1 VLEQRQLEQDK
12 IEKLLTAIHATPH
25 MMTMDFAGAGSQ
37 ALAWLHSV
45 GGSSRTVLE
54 ATDRYVPTSLA
65 EAVGYMPEK
74 FTSVETGNALAKHA
88 FERAKKLAKPG
99 TPVFGVGCTATIAT
113 DRAKKGDHRCVVSI
127 QDTLGTLSYELV
139 ITKGARDR
147 HGEENLVSLLILNA
161 IAEAS
166 GIFDIDD
173 LPLLEGE
180 EVARAFIPAPELS
193 RLINGEL
200 NWLLIAPDGSFTTG
214 ETQQSKTLPNIAVLS
229 GSFNPLHEGH
239 KTLSV
244 VASQQLGKDVVFE
257 LPLINAEKAPI
268 DLAEARK
275 RAVQFLGFDTLLL
288 SRAPLFDQKAEF
300 YPNSTFIL
308 GADTATRLVAPR
320 FYGNTL
326 KGVDES
332 LEHLRQRGARF
343 LVAGR
348 SSKDDFKTLD
358 DIDIPNK
365 YRDMFAEIPENAFK
379 MDISSTELR
388 KKFAET

>member
-1 VLEQRQLEQDK
+1 MLEPF
-12 IEKLLTAIHATPH
+12 LTAIHATPH
-25 MMTMDFAGAGSQ
+25 MMTLNFAGAGSQ
-37 ALAWLHSV
+37 ALAWLHSI

-74 FTSVETGNALAKHA
+74 FTSVETGNALAKNA

-113 DRAKKGDHRCVVSI
+113 DRAKKGDHRCVVSVC
-127 QDTLGTLSYELV
+127 DSLGSLSYEL
-139 ITKGARDR
+139 IISKGARDR
-147 HGEENLVSLLILNA
+147 TGEEDLVSLLILNA

-166 GIFDIDD
+166 GIFELPD
-173 LPLLEGE
+173 LPLVQGE
-180 EVARAFIPAPELS
+180 EVTRAFIPAPELS
-193 RLINGEL
+193 RLLEGEIN
-200 NWLLIAPDGSFTTG
+200 WVAVAPDGVLSTG
-214 ETQQSKTLPNIAVLS
+214 ETWQNIAVLS

-239 KTLSV
+239 RKLSV
-244 VASQQLGKDVVFE
+244 VASQQLNKDVVFE

-288 SRAPLFDQKAEF
+288 SRSPLFDQKAEF
-300 YPNSTFIL
+300 YPSSTFIL
-308 GADTATRLVAPR
+308 GADTAARLVASR
-320 FYGNTL
+320 FYGDDNE
-326 KGVDES
+326 KMKAS
-332 LEHLRQRGARF
+332 LEHLRDLGASF

-358 DIDIPNK
+358 DIEIPAT
-365 YRDMFAEIPENAFK
+365 YRDMFAEIPERAFK

-388 KKFAET
+388 KKFTEN

>member
-1 VLEQRQLEQDK
+1 MLEQLQL
-12 IEKLLTAIHATPH
+12 EKLLTAIHATPH

-54 ATDRYVPTSLA
+54 ATDRYIPTSLA

-88 FERAKKLAKPG
+88 FERAKKLAKSG

-127 QDTLGTLSYELV
+127 CDSLGTLSYELV

-147 HGEENLVSLLILNA
+147 QGEENLVSLLILNA

-173 LPLLEGE
+173 LPLVEGE
-180 EVARAFIPAPELS
+180 YVARVFLPAPELS
-193 RLINGEL
+193 KLISGEL
-200 NWLLIAPDGSFTTG
+200 NWLLIASDGSFTIG
-214 ETQQSKTLPNIAVLS
+214 ESLPGIAVLS

-239 KTLSV
+239 KKLSI
-244 VASQQLGKDVVFE
+244 VASQQLNKDVVFE

-268 DLAEARK
+268 DLAEARR
-275 RAVQFLGFDTLLL
+275 RAVQFLGFDSLLL
-288 SRAPLFDQKAEF
+288 SRAPLFDQKAAF

-308 GADTATRLVAPR
+308 GADTAARLVSPR
-320 FYGNTL
+320 FYGNTTA
-326 KGVDES
+326 GVEES
-332 LEHLRQRGARF
+332 LGHLRSKGAKF

-358 DIDIPNK
+358 DIEIPSK
-365 YRDMFAEIPENAFK
+365 YREMFLEIPEASFK

-388 KKFAET
+388 KKMLES

>member
-1 VLEQRQLEQDK
+1 VLEQL
-12 IEKLLTAIHATPH
+12 EKLLTAIHATPH

-54 ATDRYVPTSLA
+54 ATDRYIPTSLA

-88 FERAKKLAKPG
+88 FERAKKLAGLNATRPG

-127 QDTLGTLSYELV
+127 CDSLGTLSYELV

-147 HGEENLVSLLILNA
+147 QGEENLVSLLILNA

-173 LPLLEGE
+173 LPLAQGE
-180 EVARAFIPAPELS
+180 EVTRAFIPAPKLS
-193 RLINGEL
+193 RLISGEL
-200 NWLLIAPDGSFTTG
+200 NWLAIAPDGSLTTG
-214 ETQQSKTLPNIAVLS
+214 KTLPNLAVLS

-239 KTLSV
+239 KKLSV
-244 VASQQLGKDVVFE
+244 VASQLLNKDVVFE

-288 SRAPLFDQKAEF
+288 SRSPLFDQKAEF

-308 GADTATRLVAPR
+308 GADTAARLVAPR
-320 FYGNTL
+320 FYGDDVEKM
-326 KGVDES
+326 KGS
-332 LEHLRQRGARF
+332 LEHLRSKGAKF

-358 DIDIPNK
+358 DIEIPIN
-365 YRDMFAEIPENAFK
+365 YREMFSEIPESAFK

-388 KKFAET
+388 KKMAES

>member
-1 VLEQRQLEQDK
+1 VLGQPQLEK
-12 IEKLLTAIHATPH
+12 FLTTIHATPH

-54 ATDRYVPTSLA
+54 ATDRYIPTSLA

-74 FTSVETGNALAKHA
+74 FTSVETGNALANHA
-88 FERAKKLAKPG
+88 FERAKKLAKTG

-127 QDTLGTLSYELV
+127 CDSLGTLSYELV

-147 HGEENLVSLLILNA
+147 KGEEDLVSLLILSA
-161 IAEAS
+161 VAEAS
-166 GIFDIDD
+166 GIFDLPD
-173 LPLLEGE
+173 LPLIQGE

-200 NWLLIAPDGSFTTG
+200 NWLAIASDGSLTTG
-214 ETQQSKTLPNIAVLS
+214 ETLPSIVVLS

-239 KTLSV
+239 KKLSV

-288 SRAPLFDQKAEF
+288 SRSPLFDQKAEF

-308 GADTATRLVAPR
+308 GADTAARLVAAR
-320 FYGNTL
+320 FYGDDMEKM
-326 KGVDES
+326 KGS
-332 LEHLRQRGARF
+332 LEHLRSLGAKF

-348 SSKDDFKTLD
+348 SSKEDFKTLA
-358 DIDIPNK
+358 DIAIPSN
-365 YRDMFAEIPENAFK
+365 YRDMFSEIPERAFK
-379 MDISSTELR
+379 MDISSTQLR
-388 KKFAET
+388 KKMAET

>member
-1 VLEQRQLEQDK
+1 VLSQLES
-12 IEKLLTAIHATPH
+12 LLTAIHATPH

-54 ATDRYVPTSLA
+54 ATDRYIPTSLA
-65 EAVGYMPEK
+65 EAVGHMPEK

-88 FERAKKLAKPG
+88 FERAKKLAKLG
-99 TPVFGVGCTATIAT
+99 APVFGVGCTATIAT

-127 QDTLGTLSYELV
+127 CDALGTLSYELV

-147 HGEENLVSLLILNA
+147 QGEENLVSLLILSA

-166 GIFDIDD
+166 GVFDIDD
-173 LPLLEGE
+173 LPLVESEKVQRVFL
-180 EVARAFIPAPELS
+180 PAPELS
-193 RLINGEL
+193 KLISGEL

-214 ETQQSKTLPNIAVLS
+214 ETRENKTVPNIAVLS

-239 KTLSV
+239 KKLSV
-244 VASQQLGKDVVFE
+244 VASQQLNKDVVFE

-275 RAVQFLGFDTLLL
+275 RAVQFLGFDSLLL
-288 SRAPLFDQKAEF
+288 SRAPLFDQKAAF

-308 GADTATRLVAPR
+308 GADTAARLVAPR
-320 FYGNTL
+320 FYGNTMA
-326 KGVDES
+326 GVEKS
-332 LEHLRQRGARF
+332 LGHLRNLGATF

-348 SSKDDFKTLD
+348 SSKDDFATLD
-358 DIDIPNK
+358 DIEIPAA
-365 YRDMFAEIPENAFK
+365 YRDMFSEIPEDSFK

-388 KKFAET
+388 KKMAGS

>member
-1 VLEQRQLEQDK
+1 VLEQPQLEK
-12 IEKLLTAIHATPH
+12 FLTAIHTTPH

-54 ATDRYVPTSLA
+54 ATDRYIPTSLA

-74 FTSVETGNALAKHA
+74 FASVETGNALARHA

-147 HGEENLVSLLILNA
+147 RGEEDLVSLLILNA

-166 GIFDIDD
+166 GIFDRDHV
-173 LPLLEGE
+173 LLVPGE
-180 EVARAFIPAPELS
+180 EIIRSFIPVPELS
-193 RLINGEL
+193 RLIAGEL
-200 NWLLIAPDGSFTTG
+200 NWLAIAPDGTLSIG
-214 ETQQSKTLPNIAVLS
+214 ETWPNLAVLS
-229 GSFNPLHEGH
+229 GSFNPLHGGH
-239 KTLSV
+239 RKLSI
-244 VASQQLGKDVVFE
+244 VASQQLNNDVVFE

-288 SRAPLFDQKAEF
+288 SRSPLFDQKAEF

-308 GADTATRLVAPR
+308 GADTAARLVAPR
-320 FYGNTL
+320 FYGDNVEKM
-326 KGVDES
+326 KGS
-332 LEHLRQRGARF
+332 LEHLRSRGAKF

-358 DIDIPNK
+358 DIEIPDG
-365 YRDMFAEIPENAFK
+365 YRDMFSEIPESAFK
-379 MDISSTELR
+379 MNISSTELR
-388 KKFAET
+388 KKMVES

>member
-1 VLEQRQLEQDK
+1 VLEQPLL
-12 IEKLLTAIHATPH
+12 EKLLTDIHATPH

-54 ATDRYVPTSLA
+54 ATDRYIPTSLA
-65 EAVGYMPEK
+65 EAVGHMPEK
-74 FTSVETGNALAKHA
+74 FTSVETGNALANHA

-113 DRAKKGDHRCVVSI
+113 DRTKKGDHRCVVSI
-127 QDTLGTLSYELV
+127 RDTLGTLSYELV
-139 ITKGARDR
+139 LTKGARSR
-147 HGEENLVSLLILNA
+147 TGEESLVSLLILNA
-161 IAEAS
+161 IAEAC
-166 GIFDIDD
+166 GVFD
-173 LPLLEGE
+173 LPALPLIQGE
-180 EVARAFIPAPELS
+180 EVVRAFIPVPELS
-193 RLINGEL
+193 RLIGGEL
-200 NWLLIAPDGSFTTG
+200 SWLAIAPDGSFTLG
-214 ETQQSKTLPNIAVLS
+214 ESLQKKTLPNLAVLS

-239 KTLSV
+239 RQLSV
-244 VASQQLGKDVVFE
+244 VASQQLNQDVVFE

-268 DLAEARK
+268 DLTEARK

-308 GADTATRLVAPR
+308 GADTAARLVAPR
-320 FYGNTL
+320 FYGNTH
-326 KGVDES
+326 KGVDAS
-332 LEHLRQRGARF
+332 LEHLRRQGAKF

-358 DIDIPNK
+358 DIEIPDR
-365 YRDMFAEIPENAFK
+365 YRDMFTEIPESAFK

-388 KKFAET
+388 KKYAET

>member
-1 VLEQRQLEQDK
+1 MLEQTELEN
-12 IEKLLTAIHATPH
+12 LLTAIHATPH
-25 MMTMDFAGAGSQ
+25 MMTMNFAGAGSQ

-54 ATDRYVPTSLA
+54 ATDRYIQTSLI
-65 EAVGYMPEK
+65 EAVGYAPEQ
-74 FTSVETGNALAKHA
+74 FTSVETGSALAINA
-88 FERAKKLAKPG
+88 FDRAKKLAKPG

-113 DRAKKGDHRCVVSI
+113 DRAKRGDHRCVVSVH
-127 QDTLGTLSYELV
+127 DALGTLSYELV
-139 ITKGARDR
+139 LIKGERTR
-147 HGEENLVSLLILNA
+147 QQEEDLVSMVILLA
-161 IAEAS
+161 TAEAC
-166 GIFDIDD
+166 GVFDI
-173 LPLLEGE
+173 
-180 EVARAFIPAPELS
+180 PELDLLPPETLL
-193 RLINGEL
+193 RHFAPIPELHHLIDGSL
-200 NWLLIAPDGSFTTG
+200 NWLAIHPDGSLQAGSSQRG
-214 ETQQSKTLPNIAVLS
+214 ETFPNGAILS

-239 KTLSV
+239 KKLSI
-244 VASQQLGKDVVFE
+244 VASQQLNKDVVFE

-308 GADTATRLVAPR
+308 GADTAARLVAPR
-320 FYGNTL
+320 FYGNTSV
-326 KGVDES
+326 GVEES
-332 LEHLRQRGARF
+332 LEHLRSKGVTF

-358 DIDIPNK
+358 DIEIPDQ
-365 YRDMFAEIPENAFK
+365 YRDMFSEIPEESFK

-388 KKFAET
+388 KKMSES

>member
-1 VLEQRQLEQDK
+1 
-12 IEKLLTAIHATPH
+12 

-45 GGSSRTVLE
+45 GGSSRTILE
-54 ATDRYVPTSLA
+54 ATDRYIPTSLA
-65 EAVGYMPEK
+65 EAVGHMPEK

-113 DRAKKGDHRCVVSI
+113 DRAKKGDHRCVVSVC
-127 QDTLGTLSYELV
+127 DSLGTLSYELV

-147 HGEENLVSLLILNA
+147 QGEENLVSLLILNA

-166 GIFDIDD
+166 GVFDIDE
-173 LPLLEGE
+173 LPLAQGE
-180 EVARAFIPAPELS
+180 KIQRVFLPAPELS
-193 RLINGEL
+193 KLMSGEL

-214 ETQQSKTLPNIAVLS
+214 ESLPNLAVLS

-239 KTLSV
+239 KKLSV

-275 RAVQFLGFDTLLL
+275 RAVQFLGFDSLLL
-288 SRAPLFDQKAEF
+288 SRAPLFDQKAVF

-308 GADTATRLVAPR
+308 GADTAARLVSPR
-320 FYGNTL
+320 FYGNTIA
-326 KGVDES
+326 GVEES
-332 LEHLRQRGARF
+332 LEHLRSLGATF

-358 DIDIPNK
+358 DIEVPAA
-365 YRDMFAEIPENAFK
+365 YRDMFLEIPEDSFK

-388 KKFAET
+388 KKMAKS

>member
-1 VLEQRQLEQDK
+1 VLEQ
-12 IEKLLTAIHATPH
+12 LLTSIHATPH
-25 MMTMDFAGAGSQ
+25 MMTMNFAGAGSQ

-65 EAVGYMPEK
+65 EAIGYMPEQ
-74 FTSVETGNALAKHA
+74 FTSVETGAALAKNA

-113 DRAKKGDHRCVVSI
+113 DRTKRGDHRCVVSVR
-127 QDTLGTLSYELV
+127 DSLGTLSYELV
-139 ITKGARDR
+139 LTKGERNR
-147 HGEENLVSLLILNA
+147 QQEEDLVSTIILLA
-161 IAEAS
+161 IAEAC
-166 GIFDIDD
+166 GVFDT
-173 LPLLEGE
+173 
-180 EVARAFIPAPELS
+180 PELELLS
-193 RLINGEL
+193 NETLLRHFAPIPELQQLIDGSL
-200 NWLLIAPDGSFTTG
+200 NWLAVHPDGRLETG
-214 ETQQSKTLPNIAVLS
+214 ETFANAAILS

-239 KTLSV
+239 KKLSI
-244 VASQQLGKDVVFE
+244 VASQQLNKDVVFE

-288 SRAPLFDQKAEF
+288 SRAPLFDRKAEF

-308 GADTATRLVAPR
+308 GADTAARLVAPR
-320 FYGNTL
+320 FYSDDAQKMKASL
-326 KGVDES
+326 K
-332 LEHLRQRGARF
+332 HLRSRGAKF

-358 DIDIPNK
+358 DIEIPAQ
-365 YRDMFAEIPENAFK
+365 YRAMFSEIPERAFK

-388 KKFAET
+388 KRMAES

>member
-1 VLEQRQLEQDK
+1 VLEQLSL
-12 IEKLLTAIHATPH
+12 EKLLTDIHATPH

-54 ATDRYVPTSLA
+54 ATDRYIPTSLA
-65 EAVGYMPEK
+65 EAVGHMPEK

-88 FERAKKLAKPG
+88 FERAKKLAGLNTTRPG

-113 DRAKKGDHRCVVSI
+113 DRTKKGDHRCVVSI
-127 QDTLGTLSYELV
+127 CDSLGTLSYELV
-139 ITKGARDR
+139 ITKGLRDR
-147 HGEENLVSLLILNA
+147 HGEENLVSLLILSA

-166 GIFDIDD
+166 GIFDVPE
-173 LPLLEGE
+173 LPLESDE
-180 EVARAFIPAPELS
+180 EVARAFIPVPELS
-193 RLINGEL
+193 RLLKGEL
-200 NWLLIAPDGSFTTG
+200 NWVAVAPDGALSTG
-214 ETQQSKTLPNIAVLS
+214 ETWQDIAVLS

-239 KTLSV
+239 RKLSI
-244 VASQQLGKDVVFE
+244 VASQQLNKDVVFE

-288 SRAPLFDQKAEF
+288 SRSPLFDQKAEF

-308 GADTATRLVAPR
+308 GADTAARLVAPR
-320 FYGNTL
+320 FYGNTVA
-326 KGVDES
+326 GVDDS
-332 LEHLRQRGARF
+332 LEHLRQQGAKF

-348 SSKDDFKTLD
+348 SSRDDFKTLD
-358 DIDIPNK
+358 DIEIPAN
-365 YRDMFAEIPENAFK
+365 YRDMFSEIPESAFK

-388 KKFAET
+388 KKMEES

>member
-1 VLEQRQLEQDK
+1 
-12 IEKLLTAIHATPH
+12 

-54 ATDRYVPTSLA
+54 ATDRYIPTSLA

-99 TPVFGVGCTATIAT
+99 TPVCGVGCTATIAT

-127 QDTLGTLSYELV
+127 CDTLGILSYELV
-139 ITKGARDR
+139 IVKGERDR
-147 HGEENLVSLLILNA
+147 HGEENLVSLLILSA

-166 GIFDIDD
+166 GIFDLPE
-173 LPLLEGE
+173 LPLVQTEQ
-180 EVARAFIPAPELS
+180 VVKNFIPANELM
-193 RLINGEL
+193 RLISGEL
-200 NWLLIAPDGSFTTG
+200 NWVMVAPDGTLTTG
-214 ETQQSKTLPNIAVLS
+214 ETLPNLAVLS

-239 KTLSV
+239 KKLSI
-244 VASQQLGKDVVFE
+244 VASQQLNKDVVFE

-275 RAVQFLGFDTLLL
+275 RVVQFLGFDTLLL

-300 YPNSTFIL
+300 YPNSVFIL
-308 GADTATRLVAPR
+308 GADTAARLVASR
-320 FYGNTL
+320 FYGNTSA
-326 KGVDES
+326 GVEES
-332 LEHLRQRGARF
+332 LEHLRKFGAKF

-358 DIDIPNK
+358 DIDIPAT
-365 YRDMFAEIPENAFK
+365 YRDMFSEIPETAFK

-388 KKFAET
+388 KRESSKIRMTKLTSRERMG

>member
-1 VLEQRQLEQDK
+1 VLEQRQFEQRQR
-12 IEKLLTAIHATPH
+12 EKLLTAIHSTPH

-45 GGSSRTVLE
+45 GGSSRTILE
-54 ATDRYVPTSLA
+54 ATDRYIPTSLA

-113 DRAKKGDHRCVVSI
+113 DRAKKGDHRCVVSV

-139 ITKGARDR
+139 ITKGTRDR

-173 LPLLEGE
+173 LPLVEGE
-180 EVARAFIPAPELS
+180 NVAKVFLPVPELS
-193 RLINGEL
+193 RLIDGEL
-200 NWLLIAPDGSFTTG
+200 NWLAVAPGGSLTTG
-214 ETQQSKTLPNIAVLS
+214 ETFPDVAVLS

-239 KTLSV
+239 KKLSI
-244 VASQQLGKDVVFE
+244 VASQQLNKDVVFE
-257 LPLINAEKAPI
+257 LPLVNAEKAPI
-268 DLAEARK
+268 DLTEARR

-288 SRAPLFDQKAEF
+288 SRSPLFDQKAEF

-308 GADTATRLVAPR
+308 GADTAARLVAPR
-320 FYGNTL
+320 FYGSTM
-326 KGVDES
+326 KGVEES
-332 LEHLRQRGARF
+332 LEHLRKLGAKF

-358 DIDIPNK
+358 DIEIPSG
-365 YRDMFAEIPENAFK
+365 YRDMFAEIPESAFK

>member
-1 VLEQRQLEQDK
+1 MLEQYRVLEQRPLEQDK
-12 IEKLLTAIHATPH
+12 LEKLLTAIHATPH

-45 GGSSRTVLE
+45 GGSSRTILE
-54 ATDRYVPTSLA
+54 ATDRYIPTSLA
-65 EAVGYMPEK
+65 EAVGHMPEK

-88 FERAKKLAKPG
+88 FERARKLAKSG
-99 TPVFGVGCTATIAT
+99 TSVFGVGCTATIAT

-127 QDTLGTLSYELV
+127 CDSLGTLSYEL
-139 ITKGARDR
+139 IISKGARDR
-147 HGEENLVSLLILNA
+147 QGEEELVSLLILNA

-173 LPLLEGE
+173 LPLFEGE
-180 EVARAFIPAPELS
+180 GVARAFLPAPELS

-200 NWLLIAPDGSFTTG
+200 SWLLIAPDGSFTTG
-214 ETQQSKTLPNIAVLS
+214 ESLPNIAVLS

-239 KTLSV
+239 KKLSV
-244 VASQQLGKDVVFE
+244 VASQQLSKDVVFE

-275 RAVQFLGFDTLLL
+275 RAVQFLGFDSLLL

-308 GADTATRLVAPR
+308 GADTAARLVAPR
-320 FYGNTL
+320 FYGNTT

-332 LEHLRQRGARF
+332 LEHLRKLGAKF

-358 DIDIPNK
+358 DIEIPSS
-365 YRDMFAEIPENAFK
+365 YRDLFSEIPESAFK

-388 KKFAET
+388 KKFES